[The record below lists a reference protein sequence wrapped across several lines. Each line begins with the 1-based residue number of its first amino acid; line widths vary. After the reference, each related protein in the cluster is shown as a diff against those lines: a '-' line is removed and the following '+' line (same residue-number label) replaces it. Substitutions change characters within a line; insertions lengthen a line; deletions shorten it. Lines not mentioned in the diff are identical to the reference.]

1 MKLKKIWKVIFTLMI
16 VSFNLY
22 LYFGLYFGNINTS
35 NENMLLLL
43 WATILVANPLLLNL
57 IWK

>member
-16 VSFNLY
+16 VSFSLY

-35 NENMLLLL
+35 NENMLLLF